1 MSTALVIIRV
11 NFPASEAG
19 YDDVSEP
26 EEDLISQGEDV
37 AELVNRTQAELGPVI
52 RDAGSLQTVP
62 GIH

>member
-1 MSTALVIIRV
+1 VINRV

-52 RDAGSLQTVP
+52 RDAGSLQTAQ
-62 GIH
+62 GNH